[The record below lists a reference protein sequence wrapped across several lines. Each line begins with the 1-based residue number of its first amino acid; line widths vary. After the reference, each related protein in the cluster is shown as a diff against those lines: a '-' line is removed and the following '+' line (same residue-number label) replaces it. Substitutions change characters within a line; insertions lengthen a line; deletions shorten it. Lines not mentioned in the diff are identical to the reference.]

1 MASKLTIDTFGDA
14 VARALGSRLISLILY
29 GSVARGTHVPERSD
43 VNTLLICDA
52 ADDALYAALAPVLRE
67 WRRAGHL
74 APLIFTEREWRASGD
89 VFAIEYEDIRQHH
102 RLLAGQDPWSGIR
115 IERADVRRQL
125 ERELME
131 KLVRLRQAYAGLR
144 DQPKQL
150 SRVIVGSSGGFFTM
164 LRTVLR
170 LAGRPV
176 PGPAEAVVKE
186 AATVV
191 GFAAAELDPLV
202 RRSGN
207 GERLAPA
214 YLAALA
220 RTAEYVNSLT

>member
-1 MASKLTIDTFGDA
+1 MAPKLTIDTFGDA
-14 VARALGSRLISLILY
+14 VARALGPRLISVILY
-29 GSVARGTHVPERSD
+29 GSVARGTHVPKRSD
-43 VNTLLICDA
+43 VNTLLICDS
-52 ADDALYAALAPVLRE
+52 ADETLFAALAPVLRE

-102 RLLAGQDPWSGIR
+102 RLLAGRDPWSGIR
-115 IERADVRRQL
+115 IERADLRRQL

-144 DQPKQL
+144 DEPKQL
-150 SRVIVGSSGGFFTM
+150 SQVIVGSAGGFFTI
-164 LRTVLR
+164 LRSVLR

-186 AATVV
+186 AAALI
-191 GFAAAELDPLV
+191 GFPAAELEPLV

-220 RTAEYVNSLT
+220 RTAEYVNSLS